1 MPFYYGNTDAWGA
14 VTDNAKMLK
23 STLQEIAE
31 RDDVEK
37 FNLIAH
43 SKGGIDARYMISQLN
58 EENIIAS
65 LTTVSTPHLGTPIA
79 DFFLERYLSEDSIT
93 RKLIQK
99 IAFLFGGN
107 SPNPI
112 ELIQNLSTSN
122 MLRFNTENQD
132 SNKVFYQ
139 SMASTMN
146 IPQDDLFYALSFKYL
161 RRTAGENDGMVTLEN
176 TRWGE
181 KFEHVKTTKGI
192 SHAGITDIGRMKIGN
207 LNIPQVYPDVVD
219 GLKSIGL

>member
-1 MPFYYGNTDAWGA
+1 
-14 VTDNAKMLK
+14 MLK